1 MTGVIKV
8 NKLEGRSAAN
18 DITVTVGASATQS
31 MQDGLIKMFGTINF
45 GTGAAPSDSTYT
57 SSFTASSTFGF
68 GEGSSLNV
76 SSAVDDGTGLYEA
89 NFTNSFSNRF
99 WSAMISSDGGA
110 GTFSLNC
117 PVYNRDEFKAT
128 NKTLGGIRNISDNAL
143 NDRTFCA
150 LAGLG
155 DLA

>member
-8 NKLEGRSAAN
+8 NELQGRTAAN
-18 DITVTVGASATQS
+18 DITVTVGASVTQS
-31 MQDGLIKMFGTINF
+31 MHDGLIKMFGSINF
-45 GTGAAPSDSTYT
+45 GTSAAPSN
-57 SSFTASSTFGF
+57 SSYQNWTASGTFGF
-68 GEGSSLNV
+68 SEGSSLNL

-99 WSAMISSDGGA
+99 WSAYTSVDGGG
-110 GTFSLNC
+110 GTFALNC

>member
-8 NKLEGRSAAN
+8 NELQGRTAAN

-31 MQDGLIKMFGTINF
+31 MSDGLIKMFCSINF
-45 GTGAAPSDSTYT
+45 GTNAAPTNPSYQNW
-57 SSFTASSTFGF
+57 TASGTFGF
-68 GEGSSLNV
+68 GEGSSINV

-99 WSAMISSDGGA
+99 WSATTSADGGS
-110 GTFSLNC
+110 GTFALNC
-117 PVYNRDEFKAT
+117 PAYNRDEFKAT
-128 NKTLGGIRNISDNAL
+128 NKTLGGIRNLSDNAL

-150 LAGLG
+150 LVGLG

>member
-8 NKLEGRSAAN
+8 NELQGRSAAN

-31 MQDGLIKMFGTINF
+31 MHDGLIKMFCTINF
-45 GTGAAPSDSTYT
+45 GTSAQPSNAAYQTWTGSG
-57 SSFTASSTFGF
+57 TFGF
-68 GEGSSLNV
+68 GEGSSLNL

-99 WSAMISSDGGA
+99 WSAYTSSDGGG

-128 NKTLGGIRNISDNAL
+128 NKTLGGIRNLSDNAL

>member
-8 NKLEGRSAAN
+8 NELQGRTTAN
-18 DITVTVGASATQS
+18 DITVTVGASVTQS
-31 MQDGLIKMFGTINF
+31 MHDGLIKMFGSINF
-45 GTGAAPSDSTYT
+45 GTSAAPSNSTYNNW
-57 SSFTASSTFGF
+57 TASGTFGF
-68 GEGSSLNV
+68 GEGSSLNL

-99 WSAMISSDGGA
+99 WSAYTSVDGGG
-110 GTFSLNC
+110 GTFALNC

>member
-8 NKLEGRSAAN
+8 NELQGRSAAN

-31 MQDGLIKMFGTINF
+31 MHDGLIKMFCNINF
-45 GTGAAPSDSTYT
+45 GTGGAPSNQTYNT
-57 SSFTASSTFGF
+57 WTASGTFGF
-68 GEGSSLNV
+68 SEGPSLNL

-99 WSAMISSDGGA
+99 WSAYTSSDGGG

-128 NKTLGGIRNISDNAL
+128 NKTLGGIRNLSDNAL
-143 NDRTFCA
+143 NDRTFCV

>member
-8 NKLEGRSAAN
+8 NELQGRTTAN

-31 MQDGLIKMFGTINF
+31 MHDGLIKMFGSINF
-45 GTGAAPSDSTYT
+45 GTSAAPSN
-57 SSFTASSTFGF
+57 SSYQNWTASGTFGF
-68 GEGSSLNV
+68 SEGSSLNL

-99 WSAMISSDGGA
+99 WSAYTSVDGGS
-110 GTFSLNC
+110 GTFALNC

>member
-8 NKLEGRSAAN
+8 NELQGRSTAN

-31 MQDGLIKMFGTINF
+31 MHDGLIKMFGTINF
-45 GTGAAPSDSTYT
+45 GTSAAPSNSAYQTW
-57 SSFTASSTFGF
+57 TASGTFGF
-68 GEGSSLNV
+68 SEGSSLNL

-99 WSAMISSDGGA
+99 WSAYTSVDGGG
-110 GTFSLNC
+110 GTFALNC
-117 PVYNRDEFKAT
+117 PAYNRDEFKAT
-128 NKTLGGIRNISDNAL
+128 NKTLGGIRNLSDNAL

>member
-8 NKLEGRSAAN
+8 NELQGRTAAN
-18 DITVTVGASATQS
+18 DITVTVGASVTQS
-31 MQDGLIKMFGTINF
+31 MHDGLIKMFGSINF
-45 GTGAAPSDSTYT
+45 GTSAAPSN
-57 SSFTASSTFGF
+57 SSYQNWTASGTFGF
-68 GEGSSLNV
+68 SEGSSLNL

-99 WSAMISSDGGA
+99 WSAYTSVDGGG
-110 GTFSLNC
+110 GTFALNC

-143 NDRTFCA
+143 NDRTLISNIFTNN
-150 LAGLG
+150 
-155 DLA
+155 